1 MAEKTEVAEAVRNC
15 AECKKQ
21 ISRAKRYYRNGAYYC
36 NKNCYRKKITKSKEE
51 AAAGAKSE
59 ASS

>member
-1 MAEKTEVAEAVRNC
+1 MAEQKEVVEAIKNC

-36 NKNCYRKKITKSKEE
+36 NKGCYKKKMGAAT
-51 AAAGAKSE
+51 AAADSSE
-59 ASS
+59 EK